1 MRRIVELH
9 VDPIAC
15 DGRGLCAELLPELI
29 KLDDWGFP
37 IIRKGAVPEALVSE
51 AEETVRLCPK
61 LALRLCAMPGAPAAG
76 RRVSDPSAANP
87 GAPRSRGGAI
97 AAAEAWEEAASPV
110 LHTGGRDGSGC
121 EAVRR
126 VEAPAAPQELMGGNP
141 TLRSSDLGSTLA
153 SPTAIHTPT
162 RRASRRPRRTRVPT

>member
-1 MRRIVELH
+1 MSRRLQRAPSSIR
-9 VDPIAC
+9 VDRIKC
-15 DGRGLCAELLPELI
+15 DGHGLCAELLPELI

-61 LALRLCAMPGAPAAG
+61 LALRLRAMPGAAAAG

-97 AAAEAWEEAASPV
+97 AAVEACEEAASPV
-110 LHTGGRDGSGC
+110 LHTGGR
-121 EAVRR
+121 EWQR
-126 VEAPAAPQELMGGNP
+126 AAAGH
-141 TLRSSDLGSTLA
+141 S
-153 SPTAIHTPT
+153 
-162 RRASRRPRRTRVPT
+162 VPG